1 MIEFDNFERVYKEHF
16 VEVDQQISPKPVTEL
31 NSGMLQSPDDQQATY
46 RKKKEQQSKGFT
58 INATETANPDNPIQ
72 LISDIAVNPN
82 NIDDTKILN
91 SRLDNIKEKTPELN
105 ELHTDGGY
113 GSEENDKKLEELQIT
128 QITTAVRGAER
139 GVEKTIELIS
149 ESPIIFSVACPYQT
163 VESTQTNK
171 RHKVRFDLAI
181 CMQCLL
187 KENCQSFKNKGR
199 YYFKLEDYRLNK
211 RSHNILSIPQ
221 ERRKLRPNVEA
232 TMNEYKVKTRNGKLK
247 VRGLFKTSLFAFTV
261 GIAINFG
268 RIFRYLVDNG
278 PNNGFSSTNMH
289 PAVEKLLNFVRFTL
303 NLAIFESNWRKSKR
317 YDFIQFSTTL
327 NFKCF

>member
-1 MIEFDNFERVYKEHF
+1 
-16 VEVDQQISPKPVTEL
+16 
-31 NSGMLQSPDDQQATY
+31 MLQSPDDQQATY
-46 RKKKEQQSKGFT
+46 RKKKEQHSKGFT

-91 SRLDNIKEKTPELN
+91 SRIDKIKEKTPELN
-105 ELHTDGGY
+105 ELHTDGDY
-113 GSEENDKKLEELQIT
+113 GSEENNKKFEELQIT
-128 QITTAVRGAER
+128 QITTAVRGAEC
-139 GVEKTIELIS
+139 GVEKTIELIN
-149 ESPIIFSVACPYQT
+149 ESPIIFSVACPHQK

-171 RHKVRFDLAI
+171 RHKVRFDLTI
-181 CMQCLL
+181 CKQCPL

-211 RSHNILSIPQ
+211 RSHNILAIPK

-247 VRGLFKTSLFAFTV
+247 VRGLFKTSLFAFSV
-261 GIAINFG
+261 GTAINFG

-278 PNNGFSSTNMH
+278 LNNGFSSANMH
-289 PAVEKLLNFVRFTL
+289 PAVEKLLNFVFSIIIPDR
-303 NLAIFESNWRKSKR
+303 FESNWLKSKC
-317 YDFIQFSTTL
+317 YAFIQFSTTL
-327 NFKCF
+327 NFKSF